1 MENST
6 TLALSKPYLWQSV
19 KNRTKSKATTWLT
32 LPLAMLALGAALLS
46 CSANSEL
53 PTDDK
58 KSAIAPKPA
67 QVSDTLA
74 ATKVSVKK
82 ANCNKT
88 AFDKVTLPSMVLA
101 GTEVFEKSQWQA
113 APLTLGSYTAEV
125 GGAVIAIALSSPT
138 QGIVN
143 IERSYR
149 EPGMSPDNKK
159 YDGLCVD
166 GSRLYGTSVML
177 EFVNDGVL
185 LWEGNSGN
193 AFISSDLFMFLKED
207 Q

>member
-1 MENST
+1 MS
-6 TLALSKPYLWQSV
+6 ACPW
-19 KNRTKSKATTWLT
+19 RI
-32 LPLAMLALGAALLS
+32 LGAALLS

-53 PTDDK
+53 PIDDK
-58 KSAIAPKPA
+58 KSTIAPKPA
-67 QVSDTLA
+67 QVSDKAA
-74 ATKVSVKK
+74 ATKVSIKK
-82 ANCNKT
+82 ASCNKT
-88 AFDKVTLPSMVLA
+88 AFNKATLPNMVLA

-193 AFISSDLFMFLKED
+193 AFISSDLFMFLKEN